1 MTNPL
6 GEGSRMSSVQWAS
19 SVGLI
24 VAFGG
29 MALLA
34 SPASRLLGD
43 PERLPT
49 WALGQLALWALLAA
63 ILAIVVLW
71 EKQPLASLWLRPLG
85 WRSLALGVL
94 FAALQIYLVY
104 PIRMR
109 LLEWSGLP
117 GFGDAATK
125 ILALPIGFR
134 ILAVIGAGVVEET
147 VFHGYA
153 LTRLGALL
161 GSYWAATLIVV
172 PAFAL
177 VHYPLW
183 GAGPVLTF
191 LVSGGVAAALF
202 LWSRDLTALIV
213 CHTLVD
219 AMGLVVTPLFT
230 NWWREP

>member
-1 MTNPL
+1 
-6 GEGSRMSSVQWAS
+6 MSSMRWAS

-29 MALLA
+29 MALLV

-43 PERLPT
+43 PDRLLT
-49 WALGQLALWALLAA
+49 RVFGQLALWSLLAA
-63 ILAIVVLW
+63 ILAIVTFW
-71 EKQPLASLWLRPLG
+71 EKQPLGSLWLRPFA
-85 WRSLALGVL
+85 WRSLGLGVL
-94 FAALQIYLVY
+94 FAAIQILLVY
-104 PIRMR
+104 PLRTR

-117 GFGDAATK
+117 GFGDAAEK
-125 ILALPIGFR
+125 ILALPLWFR
-134 ILAVIGAGVVEET
+134 LLAVIGAGVVEET

-153 LTRLGALL
+153 LTRLGTLL
-161 GSYWAATLIVV
+161 GSYWAAALIVV

-191 LVSGGVAAALF
+191 LVSGAAAAAFF
-202 LWSRDLTALIV
+202 LWSRDLGAMIV

-219 AMGLVVTPLFT
+219 VMGLVVTPLYT
-230 NWWREP
+230 DWWRD